1 MAAAGP
7 SDTNTTEESGTGH
20 ETGTF
25 TEGEVEGEGEPGYES
40 DEKTVVVPRLPSV
53 PQRPTLDGMDGP
65 DMEDDN
71 KRPSK
76 ERSVPPDSNRASNRI
91 TLWSLLAPETQK
103 ILSAAAPDRR
113 EDVQRSSLVPQYGN
127 IAYKANQTNN
137 KFPEQ
142 ADSNYNGAKIK
153 VYSSHPR
160 IGRSSEY
167 GFTHKFPFLDGPI
180 VENSHLLTSIV
191 LGATGSNPRILIAF
205 EFLQPTYDIHVFSS
219 KSSATTT
226 YSSNVTIS
234 NILSNAF
241 IIIHVDYSDNP
252 DLKFITT
259 LKQLCQTNKNYVH
272 FYSITKRPNGRIIK
286 RDDVNETVFLKDINN
301 AHVARVVYTAVHYH
315 CFKSE

>member
-20 ETGTF
+20 ETGI
-25 TEGEVEGEGEPGYES
+25 EGEVEGEGEQPGYER
-40 DEKTVVVPRLPSV
+40 DEKTVYVPSLPPRPKPK
-53 PQRPTLDGMDGP
+53 PQ
-65 DMEDDN
+65 
-71 KRPSK
+71 SK
-76 ERSVPPDSNRASNRI
+76 EMDLPDIDENVGNRQAKVPPDSNRVSNRI
-91 TLWSLLAPETQK
+91 PLFSLLQRETID
-103 ILSAAAPDRR
+103 ILSAAAPNRR
-113 EDVQRSSLVPQYGN
+113 EDVQKSSLVPQHGN
-127 IAYKANQTNN
+127 IAYKNDKANN
-137 KFPEQ
+137 KFPEH
-142 ADSNYNGAKIK
+142 ADSEYNYTKID

-191 LGATGSNPRILIAF
+191 LGATDSNPRILIAF
-205 EFLQPTYDIHVFSS
+205 EFIQPTYDIHVFSS

-226 YSSNVTIS
+226 YSNNSTIS
-234 NILSNAF
+234 KILSEAF
-241 IIIHVDYSDNP
+241 IIIHVDYSDSP
-252 DLKFITT
+252 DPTFINT
-259 LKQLCQTNKNYVH
+259 LKQLCQTNKKFVH

-286 RDDVNETVFLKDINN
+286 RDGVEETVFLKDINN